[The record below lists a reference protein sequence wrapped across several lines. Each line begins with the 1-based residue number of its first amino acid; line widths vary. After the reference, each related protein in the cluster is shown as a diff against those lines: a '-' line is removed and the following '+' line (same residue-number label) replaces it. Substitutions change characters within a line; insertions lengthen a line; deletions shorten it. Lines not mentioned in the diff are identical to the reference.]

1 MRLLINTMAP
11 LQQWFLDSL
20 AKLGECKRV
29 DKLND
34 DNRQDFL
41 GSAEVM
47 VCSGGSRA
55 PASLIDE
62 MPNLKIIAVYG
73 TGYDGVDIKHC
84 KERGIIVTN
93 TPAVMKDDVADTAVA
108 LLLNIARE
116 FPRAHKHVASGG
128 WLKGPCPLTTRVT
141 NMRVGIAGMG
151 AIGQEIALRL
161 KNGFRCEI
169 GYYARHQNTDLP
181 YIFYSSIKDLA
192 LWAQALILV
201 LPGGKA
207 TFHLVDADVLQALG
221 KDGFLVNVGRGSL
234 VDTKALIKALANKQL
249 KGCGLDVFEREPIL
263 PHELLK
269 HENVCVLPH
278 VGSATFESRDAMA
291 SLVLENIK
299 AFINNGQALTVVAE
313 LA

>member
-20 AKLGECKRV
+20 AKIGECIRV

-34 DNRQDFL
+34 DNRQHFL

-55 PASLIDE
+55 PRALIDE

-73 TGYDGVDIKHC
+73 TGYDGVDVKHC

-116 FPRAHKHVASGG
+116 FPKAHRHVVNGE

-151 AIGQEIALRL
+151 AIGQEIASRL

-169 GYYARHQNTDLP
+169 GYYARHKNTDLP
-181 YIFYSSIKDLA
+181 YTFYNSIKDLA

-201 LPGGKA
+201 LPGGKT
-207 TFHLVDADVLQALG
+207 TFHLVDEEVLNALG
-221 KDGFLVNVGRGSL
+221 QDGFLVNVGRGSL

-249 KGCGLDVFEREPIL
+249 KGCGLDVFEREPVL
-263 PHELLK
+263 PYELLK

-291 SLVLENIK
+291 NLVLENIEGFLNK
-299 AFINNGQALTVVAE
+299 GQAVTVVPE

>member
-1 MRLLINTMAP
+1 MRILINTLAP

-20 AKLGECKRV
+20 AKIGECKRI

-34 DNRQDFL
+34 DDRKDFL
-41 GSAEVM
+41 ESAEVM

-55 PASLIDE
+55 PSSLIDE
-62 MPNLKIIAVYG
+62 MPSLKIISVYG
-73 TGYDGVDIKHC
+73 TGYDGVDVKHC
-84 KERGIIVTN
+84 QKRGIVVTN

-116 FPRAHKHVASGG
+116 FPKGNDHVRNGG

-141 NMRVGIAGMG
+141 NMKVGIAGMG

-161 KNGFRCEI
+161 QNGFRCEI
-169 GYYARHQNTDLP
+169 GYYARHQNTNLS
-181 YIFYSSIKDLA
+181 YTFYNSIKDLA
-192 LWAQALILV
+192 TWAQALILV

-207 TFHLVDADVLQALG
+207 TFHLIDEEVLKALG
-221 KDGFLVNVGRGSL
+221 RDGFLINVGRGSL
-234 VDTKALIKALANKQL
+234 VDTQALIKTLANKEL

-263 PHELLK
+263 PYELIK
-269 HENVCVLPH
+269 HENVVVLPH

-291 SLVLENIK
+291 NLVLENIQG
-299 AFINNGQALTVVAE
+299 FLENGHAVTIVPE

>member
-20 AKLGECKRV
+20 AKIGECKRI
-29 DKLND
+29 DKLDD

-55 PASLIDE
+55 PETLIDE

-73 TGYDGVDIKHC
+73 TGYDGVDVKHC
-84 KERGIIVTN
+84 KARGIIVTN

-116 FPRAHKHVASGG
+116 FPSAHKHVVTGG

-151 AIGQEIALRL
+151 AIGQEIASRL

-169 GYYARHQNTDLP
+169 GYYARHQNSDLP
-181 YIFYSSIKDLA
+181 YTFYSSIKDLA

-201 LPGGKA
+201 LPGGRT
-207 TFHLVDADVLQALG
+207 TFHLVDEEVLKALG
-221 KDGFLVNVGRGSL
+221 RDGFLVNIGRGSL
-234 VDTKALIKALANKQL
+234 VDTKALIKVLANKEL
-249 KGCGLDVFEREPIL
+249 KGCGLDVFEREPVL
-263 PHELLK
+263 PYELLK

-291 SLVLENIK
+291 HLVLENIEGFLSK
-299 AFINNGQALTVVAE
+299 GQAVTAVPE

>member
-116 FPRAHKHVASGG
+116 FPRAHNHVASGK

-151 AIGQEIALRL
+151 AIGQEIASRL

-169 GYYARHQNTDLP
+169 GYYARHQNTDLT
-181 YIFYSSIKDLA
+181 YSFYSSIKDLA

-263 PHELLK
+263 PHELLT

-299 AFINNGQALTVVAE
+299 GFINNGQALTVVAE

>member
-20 AKLGECKRV
+20 AKIGECKRI
-29 DKLND
+29 DKLDD

-55 PASLIDE
+55 PETLIDE

-73 TGYDGVDIKHC
+73 TGYDGVDVKHC
-84 KERGIIVTN
+84 KARGIIVTN

-116 FPRAHKHVASGG
+116 FPGAHKHVVTGG
-128 WLKGPCPLTTRVT
+128 WLNGPCPLTTRVT

-151 AIGQEIALRL
+151 AIGQEIASRL

-169 GYYARHQNTDLP
+169 GYYARHQNTALP
-181 YIFYSSIKDLA
+181 YTFYSSIKDLA

-207 TFHLVDADVLQALG
+207 TFHLVDEEVLKALG
-221 KDGFLVNVGRGSL
+221 RDGFLVNVGRGSL
-234 VDTKALIKALANKQL
+234 VDTKALIKVLANKEL
-249 KGCGLDVFEREPIL
+249 KGCGLDVFEREPVL
-263 PHELLK
+263 PYELLK

-291 SLVLENIK
+291 HLVLENIES
-299 AFINNGQALTVVAE
+299 FLNNGQAVTAVPE